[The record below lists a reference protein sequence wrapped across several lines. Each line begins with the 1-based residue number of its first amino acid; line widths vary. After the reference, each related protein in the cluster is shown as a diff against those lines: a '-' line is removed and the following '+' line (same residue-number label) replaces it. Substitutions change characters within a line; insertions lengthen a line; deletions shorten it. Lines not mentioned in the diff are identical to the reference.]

1 MSRSVFARFTV
12 ATAVVAVSVLGITA
26 SASAVAPT
34 ADSPGVAAAKRQL
47 AASVTSPVLISRSLL
62 AAPFTKAPPK
72 GKVIFTID
80 TGIPNSARV
89 ASGVLAAAKALGW
102 TATSLTYTVQSQVVG
117 LVQQAI
123 SQGANYIAVAGVPQA
138 VLQPAL
144 DAARA
149 ANVPIFDRGTTDVPA
164 GPSNWIF
171 GNTAGPELYANQGK
185 IAADWVIVNRNGK
198 PNTLVMGAPGF
209 PALKI
214 FTDVF
219 QVEYQK
225 NCPGCGVTE
234 IDSPLA
240 DLGNGKMVTTA
251 VAYVRTHP
259 EITNVVFV
267 LGSAALTWPAAAA
280 NAGITNVV
288 MSSSSADVANLKLI
302 AAGQM
307 GSTISWGLEQGGW
320 TLVDGMARQ
329 SLNMSLIPNWKATM
343 PLFVSTQKNT
353 TVDTTAFAGAKNYTG
368 QFKRL
373 WKIS

>member
-1 MSRSVFARFTV
+1 MSRSLIARCT
-12 ATAVVAVSVLGITA
+12 ATAAVVAVSVLGTTVG
-26 SASAVAPT
+26 ASAVVPT

-47 AASVTSPVLISRSLL
+47 AASVAPPATISRSLL
-62 AAPFTKAPPK
+62 AAPFPKAPPK
-72 GKVIFTID
+72 GKKVFYID
-80 TGIPNSARV
+80 TGIPNSVRV
-89 ASGVLAAAKALGW
+89 ASGFLAGANALGW
-102 TATSLTYTVQSQVVG
+102 TGTSLTYKLQSEAVG
-117 LVQQAI
+117 LVQQAL
-123 SQGANYIAVAGVPQA
+123 SQGADYIAVAGVPQA

-149 ANVPIFDRGTTDVPA
+149 ANVPIFDRGTVDVPA
-164 GPSNWIF
+164 GPANWIF

-219 QVEYQK
+219 QTEYNK
-225 NCPGCGVTE
+225 NCPGCGVTV
-234 IDSPLA
+234 IDNPLS

-259 EITNVVFV
+259 EITNVVFC
-267 LGSAALTWPAAAA
+267 LGSASLTWPAAAA
-280 NAGITNVV
+280 NAGLTNVV
-288 MSSSSADVANLKLI
+288 MSSSSADVANLKLV

-307 GSTISWGLEQGGW
+307 GSTIQWGLEQGGW
-320 TLVDGMARQ
+320 TVIDGMARQ
-329 SLNMSLIPNWKATM
+329 SLGMSLTPNWKATM
-343 PLFVSTQKNT
+343 QLYVNTLMNT
-353 TVDTTAFAGAKNYTG
+353 TVDTTAFAGVKNYTG
-368 QFKRL
+368 QFKQL